1 MSQPMP
7 ILAASNSAVE
17 HQLRQIVDNSSA
29 VIYVKDLDGRL
40 RLVNRAFE
48 QLFQRRA
55 AEVLGRT
62 DHELFPAGMADVL
75 RANDQRVAQRGEAME
90 FEEHVQLG
98 EESRTY
104 LSTKFP
110 LFDDAGRVTAV
121 CGISTDI
128 SARKRVEEALQHVA
142 LGVSAATGADVFEAI
157 TRYLARSLQADFAFV
172 SRAEAGVTRMS
183 TLALYYDGRLHRN
196 ASYEIA
202 GTPCS
207 DVFGKSFH
215 FVASGLAQ
223 RYPND
228 EILRSFGVDSYAG
241 YPLFASDGRPL
252 GLIAAGRYGPL
263 ADRERI
269 ESVLRIFSVRAAA
282 EIERLDAEASYRA
295 IFDSSE
301 DAIFVHD
308 LHSGA
313 LVDVNPKACQAYGY
327 SYEEMLKLEI
337 DDFSAGYAPYT
348 GQEAAA
354 YLARAR
360 AGEPQRFEW
369 LRRNRDGS
377 LHWDEVL
384 LKRATIAGIDRVLAF
399 TREITQR
406 KEAEHAL
413 RASEMQH
420 RAIADTA
427 LDCFIGMDEAGR
439 VLVFNPAAEQCFGL
453 NRYEVLGR
461 PLLKLIIPERFREAY
476 ERGFEHYLETGNG
489 ALLGKRMEVVAQR
502 ANGEEFPAE
511 LALAV
516 VQGGEGPR
524 FICYLRDITARKQAE
539 EERARLEQQL
549 RQAQRM
555 EAIGHLTGGIAHDFN
570 NLLTSMLG
578 YTVMAQEQAEQL
590 QNERLGKYLMRVQR
604 SAEKARDL
612 IQQMLTFSRGS
623 RGKPQAVAL
632 DVVLGDFIKLVE
644 STLPATVELDIR
656 LAQGL
661 PAVLVDPVQ
670 LEQVL
675 MNLCINARDAMG
687 SVGRLRVSLGLEEHG
702 VAVCASCQQSI
713 QGRFV
718 ALTVSDSGPGID
730 PQVCAHMFEPF
741 FSTKASGQGS
751 GMGLSMVHG
760 IVHEYGGHILLET
773 APGSGATFRI
783 LIPVLSQASSATR
796 AVASPS
802 PQPMLRSALRGR
814 VAVVDDDPLVAEFMG
829 ELLEGWGLAART
841 FCDAEQASELLLA
854 DPYAWDFIILDQSMP
869 RLSGLQ
875 LARRLLAARADLP
888 IVLYTGFSDAL
899 VEAEVLEHGLKA
911 LLTKPLD
918 QARLHGL
925 LRGYL
930 AVPGAAATGGYR
942 ADTN

>member
-1 MSQPMP
+1 MP
-7 ILAASNSAVE
+7 IPAASSSAVE

-29 VIYVKDLDGRL
+29 VIYVKDLHGRL
-40 RLVNRAFE
+40 QLVNRALE
-48 QLFQRRA
+48 QLFQLPA
-55 AEVLGRT
+55 QELLGRT
-62 DHELFPAGMADVL
+62 DRELLPASVADVL
-75 RANDQRVAQRGEAME
+75 RANDQRVALCGAALEFEEQVQVRGEA
-90 FEEHVQLG
+90 H
-98 EESRTY
+98 TY

-110 LFDDAGRVTAV
+110 LFDAAGQVTAV

-128 SARKRVEEALQHVA
+128 SSRKSLEEALGHVA
-142 LGVSAATGADVFEAI
+142 LGVSAASSGEVFEAI
-157 TRYLARSLQADFAFV
+157 ARYMTRSLEADFAFV
-172 SRAEAGVTRMS
+172 SRVNADGQSLT
-183 TLALYYDGRLHRN
+183 TLALYYAGRLHSN
-196 ASYEIA
+196 TSYPLP
-202 GTPCS
+202 GTPCQE
-207 DVFGKSFH
+207 VFGKSFQ
-215 FVASGLAQ
+215 FIPSGLAQ
-223 RYPND
+223 RFPSD
-228 EILRSFGVDSYAG
+228 ESLLAFGVDSYAG
-241 YPLFASDGRPL
+241 YPLFSSDGRPL
-252 GLIAAGRYGPL
+252 GLIAAGRCGPMDNRNRVE
-263 ADRERI
+263 A
-269 ESVLRIFSVRAAA
+269 VLRIFSVRAAA
-282 EIERLDAEASYRA
+282 EIERLEAEASYRA

-327 SYEEMLKLEI
+327 SYEEMLALEI

-348 GQEAAA
+348 GQEAAV

-369 LRRNRDGS
+369 HRRNRDGS

-384 LKRATIAGIDRVLAF
+384 LKRATIGGVDRILAF

-406 KEAEHAL
+406 KEAEQAL

-427 LDCFIGMDEAGR
+427 LDCFIGMDERGR
-439 VLVFNPAAEQCFGL
+439 VLVFNPAAEQCFGM
-453 NRYEVLGR
+453 RRDQVLGR
-461 PLLKLIIPERFREAY
+461 SLLGLIIPERFREAY
-476 ERGFEHYLETGNG
+476 ERGFEHYLKTGSG
-489 ALLGKRMEVVAQR
+489 TFLGKRMEVVAQR
-502 ANGEEFPAE
+502 ANGQEFPAE

-524 FICYLRDITARKQAE
+524 FICYLRDITERQQAE
-539 EERARLEQQL
+539 AERVRLEQQL

-590 QNERLGKYLMRVQR
+590 QHERLGKYLARVQR

-623 RGKPQAVAL
+623 RGKPQTVAL
-632 DVVLGDFIKLVE
+632 DVVLSDFIKLVE
-644 STLPATVELDIR
+644 STLPATVELDTQ
-656 LAQGL
+656 LAQDL
-661 PAVLVDPVQ
+661 PPVLVDPVQ

-687 SVGRLRVSLGLEEHG
+687 SVGQLSVSLGLEVHET
-702 VAVCASCQQSI
+702 AVCASCQQSV

-718 ALTVSDSGPGID
+718 ALTVSDNGPGID
-730 PQVCAHMFEPF
+730 PLVRARMFEPF

-760 IVHEYGGHILLET
+760 IVHEYGGHILLQST
-773 APGSGATFRI
+773 PGAGATFRI
-783 LIPVLSQASSATR
+783 LIPVLSQVLDLAFQGATIR
-796 AVASPS
+796 
-802 PQPMLRSALRGR
+802 PQALQWSALQGR
-814 VAVVDDDPLVAEFMG
+814 VAVVDDDALVAEFMG
-829 ELLEGWGLAART
+829 ELLEGWGLSARL

-854 DPYAWDFIILDQSMP
+854 DPYAWDFVILDQSMP

-899 VEAEVLEHGLKA
+899 AETEVLEQGLKA
-911 LLTKPLD
+911 LLTKPVD
-918 QARLHGL
+918 QVRLHGL
-925 LRGYL
+925 LCTSLRNE
-930 AVPGAAATGGYR
+930 T
-942 ADTN
+942 D